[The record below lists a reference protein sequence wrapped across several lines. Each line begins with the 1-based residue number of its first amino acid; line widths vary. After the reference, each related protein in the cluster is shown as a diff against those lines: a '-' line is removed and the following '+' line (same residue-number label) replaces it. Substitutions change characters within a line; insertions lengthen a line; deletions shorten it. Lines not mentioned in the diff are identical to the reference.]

1 MQVLREAD
9 GIKPVD
15 TPSAVTIGVFDGVH
29 LGHQALIGELAQ
41 QAHSNSLVPTVVTFD
56 QHPARIVRP
65 ETAPRLL
72 CDLEQRLELLE
83 ASGAERVY
91 VVQFEA
97 ARARETAE
105 EFVEATLVRSL
116 KTARVVVGKDFHFG
130 AGRKGDVTLLTELG
144 DAHGFETVGT
154 TLVHDPEKGD
164 VVSSTRIRDALI
176 RGDVAEAESLLGRPH
191 EVRGIVEPGDQR
203 GRTLG
208 FPTANVTVP
217 EEILLPSD
225 GVYAGT
231 YVRPDGSRHGAA
243 VSIGR
248 RPTFYAERGALLVE
262 AHLLDFDGDLYGE
275 VGEVQCHAWVR
286 GQIRF
291 PDADALIEQLHA
303 DIADCRRLLDRRSR
317 A

>member
-1 MQVLREAD
+1 MQILREAD
-9 GIKPVD
+9 GITPVD

-29 LGHQALIGELAQ
+29 VGHQALISELAQ
-41 QAHSNSLVPTVVTFD
+41 QSKSEGLVPTVVTFD

-72 CDLEQRLELLE
+72 CDLEQRIELLGQ
-83 ASGAERVY
+83 AGAERVY
-91 VVQFEA
+91 VVQFDEQ
-97 ARARETAE
+97 RARETAE
-105 EFVEATLVRSL
+105 EFVESTLVRNLRSS
-116 KTARVVVGKDFHFG
+116 RVIVGKDFHFG
-130 AGRKGDVTLLTELG
+130 AGRKGDVALLTELG
-144 DAHGFETVGT
+144 DANGFETIGT
-154 TLVHDPEKGD
+154 TLVHDPNKGD
-164 VVSSTRIRDALI
+164 IISSTRIRDALI

-191 EVRGIVEPGDQR
+191 EVRGIVEDGDKR

-217 EEILLPSD
+217 EEILLPAD

-231 YVRPDGSRHGAA
+231 YLRPDGTAHRTA

-262 AHLLDFDGDLYGE
+262 AHLLDFDDDLYGE
-275 VGEVQCHAWVR
+275 VGAVQVHAWIR

-317 A
+317 S